1 MKLLSL
7 AFAALIFCSTVTYAE
22 HEGGNAPKEPE
33 TLAPD
38 NKIFEDMFRL
48 PSLIDCGPPD
58 KITKMVQEYGEV
70 PIAEGNTFIIRPDL
84 MLQPG
89 PLTLFVNPNTK
100 TWTMVV
106 KFKPSG
112 YPEMWCVVGAGT
124 EFGPAIQK
132 TSTST

>member
-7 AFAALIFCSTVTYAE
+7 AFAVLFFCSTVTYAE
-22 HEGGNAPKEPE
+22 HLGEGAPKEPE

-58 KITKMVQEYGEV
+58 KIQKMVDDYGEV
-70 PIAEGNTFIIRPDL
+70 EIAEGNTFIIRPDL
-84 MLQPG
+84 MIQPG
-89 PLTLFVNPNTK
+89 PFTLYVNPNTK

-106 KFKPSG
+106 KFKPGG
-112 YPEMWCVVGAGT
+112 YPEMWCIVGAGT
-124 EFGPAIQK
+124 EFGPSVQK
-132 TSTST
+132 TSI

>member
-7 AFAALIFCSTVTYAE
+7 VLAALIFCSTVTYAE
-22 HEGGNAPKEPE
+22 HLGEGTPKEPE

-58 KITKMVQEYGEV
+58 KIQKMVDDYGEV

-84 MLQPG
+84 ILQPG
-89 PLTLFVNPNTK
+89 PLTLFVNPSTK

-106 KFKPSG
+106 KFKPAG

-132 TSTST
+132 TSI